1 MPPKNSETVRI
12 FLNIVIGDQ
21 EEHALLV
28 GNYERTLEF
37 VNTDGRAYGL
47 PEIKSLDEL
56 DEEQKEM
63 TKELYESNPTFSSK
77 GPIQLSKPKDL
88 PGGRLVLELFN
99 KDCPKTSENFR
110 CLCTGERGI
119 SKSTKKPL
127 HYEGSKFFRI
137 VPDFI
142 VQGGDFTR
150 GDGSGGDSI
159 YNSKFSDEPA
169 GLKKKFDKKGL
180 LGMANSGKNSNTS
193 QFFLTL
199 TDDAKKLAK
208 MNGKHVLFGQVV
220 EGLEVLDAINSVES
234 KSDAPT
240 TDIMIVSCGEVSV

>member
-1 MPPKNSETVRI
+1 MPPKTSETTRV
-12 FLNIVIGDQ
+12 FLDIVIGDQ
-21 EEHALLV
+21 EEHASLV
-28 GNYERTLEF
+28 KSYMRTIEF
-37 VNTDGRAYGL
+37 INTDGKSYGL
-47 PEIKSLDEL
+47 PEVKSVEDL

-63 TKELYESNPTFSSK
+63 VKELYESNPSVSSQ
-77 GPIQLSKPKDL
+77 GPIQLSKPSDL

-99 KDCPKTSENFR
+99 KDCPKTCENFR
-110 CLCTGERGI
+110 CLCTGERGV

-127 HYEGSKFFRI
+127 HYEGSKFFRV
-137 VPDFI
+137 VPEFI
-142 VQGGDFTR
+142 AQGGDFTR

-220 EGLEVLDAINSVES
+220 QGLEILDAINKVEC
-234 KSDAPT
+234 KSDTPS
-240 TDIMIVSCGEVSV
+240 TDIMIVSCGQVA